1 MTINLYL
8 GKETGEKLL
17 KKNISDPFYM
27 KKSAVIIFEIG

>member
-17 KKNISDPFYM
+17 KKNISDPIY